1 MKRSLITPEQSTRKW
16 LITFLSVCLFLSC
29 GDTPAPSSDSEMS
42 VTERIAYDENFAE
55 VIAINARIA
64 EYTKDGTIVIPYE
77 ASGLFTYTDGIVPE
91 AALDSAYTDDFVGF
105 AEYKRLV
112 LAKNA
117 RLTALYKSFPE
128 LKEMPVPVAS
138 AMLQYAIVLLEK
150 RDQK

>member
-1 MKRSLITPEQSTRKW
+1 MKRSLITPERSGRKW
-16 LITFLSVCLFLSC
+16 ICAALSICLLLSC
-29 GDTPAPSSDSEMS
+29 GGPTDPATNSEMS

-64 EYTKDGTIVIPYE
+64 EYTEDGTIVIPYE

-117 RLTALYKSFPE
+117 RLTTLYKSFPE